1 MIWLDVFLGPDE
13 HIKPLTNGYK
23 DEDEITQEN
32 PMKLEDRPETYTPT
46 THSLDGNDNQITK
59 NSNRKTIDHKM
70 TKKGIYTIQKLGII
84 KVIWRQNNNF
94 FVFIFEHFVS

>member
-1 MIWLDVFLGPDE
+1 
-13 HIKPLTNGYK
+13 
-23 DEDEITQEN
+23 
-32 PMKLEDRPETYTPT
+32 MKLEDRPETYTPT

-84 KVIWRQNNNF
+84 IYEDKNNF

>member
-1 MIWLDVFLGPDE
+1 
-13 HIKPLTNGYK
+13 
-23 DEDEITQEN
+23 
-32 PMKLEDRPETYTPT
+32 MKLEDRPETYTPT

-84 KVIWRQNNNF
+84 TIKLYEDKIITFLYLYLSILFRR
-94 FVFIFEHFVS
+94 